1 MNGNSPGKLP
11 FFLIL
16 LSLLLFLA
24 GFNLGEAAFVWER
37 AVQICLS
44 CIGIG

>member
-1 MNGNSPGKLP
+1 MNGNSSRKLP

-16 LSLLLFLA
+16 LSLLLFLT

>member
-1 MNGNSPGKLP
+1 MNGSPAGKMP

-16 LSLLLFLA
+16 LFLLLFLA
-24 GFNLGEAAFVWER
+24 GLNLGEAAFVWER

>member
-1 MNGNSPGKLP
+1 MNGISYRKLP

-24 GFNLGEAAFVWER
+24 GLNLGEADFVWER